1 MKIIDAHLH
10 YEKDAYFDEIARAEH
25 HENSEEHLREQYV
38 QRGIV
43 HGIVMGNRPVSE
55 VACHYPEF
63 LSYCVGIG
71 DIEAFFA
78 APEASVKF
86 VRRHLARRGCVGI
99 KLYPGY
105 QSFYISDERLAPL
118 YEIAAACGKPVAVHM
133 GLTA

>member
-10 YEKDAYFDEIARAEH
+10 YEKDAYFDEIARAAH

-63 LSYCVGIG
+63 LSYCV
-71 DIEAFFA
+71 
-78 APEASVKF
+78 
-86 VRRHLARRGCVGI
+86 
-99 KLYPGY
+99 
-105 QSFYISDERLAPL
+105 
-118 YEIAAACGKPVAVHM
+118 
-133 GLTA
+133 